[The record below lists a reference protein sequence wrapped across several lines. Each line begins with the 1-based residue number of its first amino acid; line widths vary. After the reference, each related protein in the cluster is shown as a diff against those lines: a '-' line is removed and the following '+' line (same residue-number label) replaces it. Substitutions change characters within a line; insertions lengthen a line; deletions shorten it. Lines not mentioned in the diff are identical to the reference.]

1 MDVRLQVDILNCVNE
16 DSSMNIRLGI
26 YNFWIFK
33 YFRIFAFFLFCF
45 LFGQVNAL
53 PPTTLFDAFKT
64 IEKQKIFVFF
74 PLCLFCSQL
83 SSNGIFAF
91 SSCTWSCCVMGFFQW
106 GWGSRFVCLCVSFH
120 SLSLSLSLSL
130 ASYHSLS
137 FSHSLTSSLFSCLLS
152 VLLVVGT
159 I

>member
-1 MDVRLQVDILNCVNE
+1 M
-16 DSSMNIRLGI
+16 
-26 YNFWIFK
+26 
-33 YFRIFAFFLFCF
+33 FCF

-120 SLSLSLSLSL
+120 SLSLPLSLTRFLSFPLFLSLSHFLTLQLFVECL
-130 ASYHSLS
+130 ACCWNYIGSGGVNCGARR
-137 FSHSLTSSLFSCLLS
+137 FWAP
-152 VLLVVGT
+152 GG
-159 I
+159 